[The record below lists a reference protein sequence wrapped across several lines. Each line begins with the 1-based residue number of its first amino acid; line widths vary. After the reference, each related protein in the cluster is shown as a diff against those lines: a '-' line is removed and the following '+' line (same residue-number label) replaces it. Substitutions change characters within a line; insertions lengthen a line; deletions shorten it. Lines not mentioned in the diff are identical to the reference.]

1 MMKLSFSGL
10 LNFYDIY
17 SANSTFH
24 SIFIHLMLGFLIFFV
39 GLYIPDNTYNDVTA
53 KLTNNL
59 PAKINVKI

>member
-24 SIFIHLMLGFLIFFV
+24 SIFILIFFV

-53 KLTNNL
+53 KLINNL
-59 PAKINVKI
+59 PVKINVKI